1 MTTRKLVNRTE
12 ETATHALGHIL
23 GSSEASRQALRDFLL
38 TRGVDIGEIREVKTA
53 ELFRPRE
60 GTPDLAALDDIK
72 QERLLLEAKFDAR
85 LTGHQPLT
93 YLHRL
98 PKDTPS
104 ALLFV
109 VPTYRLEEIWREL
122 MARVSEDKSLERSNV
137 HEEPE
142 IHWCDIDGHRKL
154 LLTSWRFLLDSI
166 ATQASSAVAQ
176 TVNDMHQLQGIA
188 ELRLSDPRRPGPLPP
203 EFPRSLP
210 LLYALVDDAAE
221 KLEARSLSEISDPG
235 YRPSVHRQFS
245 VRYMTFCG
253 VVNASLGVYFGDWT
267 TYHHSPLWFALP
279 EKGLQGDVIHKLTT
293 EPFNAKPKDGYV
305 YVPVHLHGSQYGDV
319 LASLV
324 EQIER
329 IAKLVK
335 SVAP

>member
-38 TRGVDIGEIREVKTA
+38 TRGLDIGEIKEVKTA
-53 ELFRPRE
+53 ELFRPGE
-60 GTPDLAALDDIK
+60 GAPDLATIDENK
-72 QERLLLEAKFDAR
+72 QERLLLEAKFGAG
-85 LTGHQPLT
+85 LTGHQPVT
-93 YLHRL
+93 YLRRL

-122 MARVSEDKSLERSNV
+122 MARISEDESLEQGNV
-137 HEEPE
+137 HEETE
-142 IHWCDIDGHRKL
+142 IRWCDIDSHRKL
-154 LLTSWRFLLDSI
+154 FLTSWRFLLDSI
-166 ATQASSAVAQ
+166 AAQASSAVAQ

-188 ELRLSDPRRPGPLPP
+188 ELRLSDPRRPGLLPP

-221 KLEARSLSEISDPG
+221 ELEKKSLAEISDPG
-235 YRPSVHRQFS
+235 YRPSVHRQYS

-253 VVNASLGVYFGDWT
+253 VVNVSFGAYFVDWT

-279 EKGLQGDVIHKLTT
+279 ERGLQGDVIHKLTMG
-293 EPFNAKPKDGYV
+293 PFDAKLMDGHV
-305 YVPVHLHGSQYGDV
+305 YVPVHLHGSQYEAV
-319 LASLV
+319 LESIV
-324 EQIER
+324 GQMER
-329 IAKLVK
+329 IATLIE
-335 SVAP
+335 SDRT